1 MNRFI
6 LLVTQRDAAP
16 FIKRCLDSIVA
27 QTYKNYFVIIMDD
40 NSTDGTW
47 EIIQTYPFQAIHTN
61 KQKYHCKNFVAGINA
76 FATNR
81 EDIICFISGDDYLA
95 SDDVLEHLDRVYLN
109 PDVWLTYGNFVPTS
123 GEYGPYCHAL
133 EDTRTY
139 RRSGSWFTSHL
150 ITCKKK
156 LWDKID
162 DKDLRYSDGNYPNNS
177 FDLAFM
183 YPMVE
188 MAGLKHS
195 RFIEKVLYMYN
206 DRNPVAVEHFKED
219 PKACLR
225 ERQYWGKKNKYPEL
239 KSL

>member
-1 MNRFI
+1 MNRFV

-16 FIKRCLDSIVA
+16 FIKTCLDSIVA

-47 EIIQTYPFQAIHTN
+47 EIIQTYPFQAIHTP

-76 FATNR
+76 FATNP

-95 SDDVLEHLDRVYLN
+95 SDDVLEHLDGVYSD
-109 PDVWLTYGNFVPTS
+109 PSVWLTYGNFVPTS

-156 LWDKID
+156 LWDKIRD
-162 DKDLRYSDGNYPNNS
+162 EDLRYSDGNYPNNS

-188 MAGLKHS
+188 MAGLRHS

-225 ERQYWGKKNKYPEL
+225 EREWWRKKAKYPEL
-239 KSL
+239 DSL